1 MKKSFI
7 AMLCALVLAWPGASN
22 ASALGKVVKRVSG
35 SVVVI
40 LTEEK
45 VLPPDAYE
53 GTKVS
58 AQGLG
63 SGVLIS
69 KDGKVLTAAH
79 VVQTADTVS
88 VEFPNGEIVKARV
101 VSSEPPADVALL
113 QLERVPASA
122 VVAKLGDSDKVEV
135 ADQVFIIGAPYGIS
149 HTLTVGHISARRTP
163 GGERSELGLAEF
175 FQTDA
180 AVNQGNSG
188 GPMFNLQGEVV
199 GVVSYILTQ
208 SGGFEGLGFAVTSN
222 TAKQLLLER
231 PPFWSGLQGHGL
243 SGELAA
249 LLNVPQTSGLL
260 VLQVAEGSPAARI
273 GLRGGTTKVRI
284 GNARLI
290 LGGDIILRVMGIP
303 MHPDIDTYQRIRARL
318 RQLGL
323 GQQITVTVLRAG
335 KIIKL
340 IGSATQ

>member
-1 MKKSFI
+1 MRKSFI
-7 AMLCALVLAWPGASN
+7 AMLCTLALAWSGALQ
-22 ASALGKVVKRVSG
+22 ASALGKVFKRVSG

-45 VLPPDAYE
+45 VLPPDTYE
-53 GTKVS
+53 GKKVS

-79 VVQTADTVS
+79 VVQTANTVK
-88 VEFPNGEIVKARV
+88 VEFPNGKVVKTKV

-122 VVAKLGDSDKVEV
+122 VVAKLGDSDQVGV
-135 ADQVFIIGAPYGIS
+135 ADQIFVVGAPYEIS

-163 GGERSELGLAEF
+163 GTKTSELGLAEF

-188 GPMFNLQGEVV
+188 GPMFNLKGEVV

-222 TAKQLLLER
+222 TAKQLLLDR

-249 LLNVPQTSGLL
+249 LLNVPQTSGML

-284 GNARLI
+284 GNARFV

-303 MHPDIDTYQRIRARL
+303 MHPDIDTYERMNEFDSGYARSD
-318 RQLGL
+318 RGN
-323 GQQITVTVLRAG
+323 R
-335 KIIKL
+335 
-340 IGSATQ
+340 

>member
-7 AMLCALVLAWPGASN
+7 VMLCALVLAWPGGSN

-122 VVAKLGDSDKVEV
+122 VVAKLGDSDQVGV
-135 ADQVFIIGAPYGIS
+135 ADQIFVVGAPYGIS

-163 GGERSELGLAEF
+163 GGEQSELGLAEF

-180 AVNQGNSG
+180 AVNQGNFG
-188 GPMFNLQGEVV
+188 GLMFNMNGEVI
-199 GVVSYILTQ
+199 GIVSHILSQ
-208 SGGFEGLGFAVTSN
+208 SGGFEGLGFAVRWLGSRSR
-222 TAKQLLLER
+222 AISR
-231 PPFWSGLQGHGL
+231 P
-243 SGELAA
+243 
-249 LLNVPQTSGLL
+249 
-260 VLQVAEGSPAARI
+260 I
-273 GLRGGTTKVRI
+273 
-284 GNARLI
+284 
-290 LGGDIILRVMGIP
+290 
-303 MHPDIDTYQRIRARL
+303 
-318 RQLGL
+318 
-323 GQQITVTVLRAG
+323 
-335 KIIKL
+335 
-340 IGSATQ
+340 SA